1 MSCIH
6 YKFKSSLDYRTV
18 TFDGL
23 HLSLCELK
31 RMIFDR
37 ERIRASDFDLLVTNA
52 QTNEVYE
59 GETAVVVRNSSVIVS
74 RIPVEAQRK
83 LPKIWDRGTDGV
95 VPKQVT
101 TETPSPA
108 NAPVKRMSAYSETL
122 SEEEKLKK
130 MEEES
135 TSDYDPSRYR
145 RKNLIA
151 SGVPPPN
158 YICNRCNQP
167 GHWIKMC
174 PSLNIKRTT
183 GIPKGELMETTPDD
197 PQAMLTSAGTYAVPV
212 LHKQAFLMGK
222 AEKPFGGYRAGPTFP
237 VEQKKQNL
245 PRELLCTLCDNLL
258 RDASLIPCCG
268 YSYCDECIRHC
279 LLESDDR
286 QCPHCHENGVSP
298 TTLIP
303 NGKLREAVKAFQ
315 TNMKNNRHSPP
326 LEDLPS
332 KTTPAITAS
341 SQSKLRVNLAQ
352 LVATTPTVTVSSEQQ
367 QQTVASTAPVVD
379 TTVQPV
385 VSTSVVDGLST
396 ETKPIVS
403 SSSSSSTVVSTS
415 SGQRTV
421 PPSKYELE
429 VHSFFC
435 LFPKKRNFVLRRR
448 VAVVNS
454 EATTTS
460 SGGPYSPPFAPSMLC
475 IRTCTDISMEQIKSS
490 WLLAKQRLSRRR
502 LNFVDLA
509 GSRRDWLLKRRLLYK
524 RHLAS
529 TMGFPLLSASA
540 FAFRANFLA
549 FTLFCS
555 APFSTVYAGVPRMFP
570 TNPYMANFPQM
581 INLMQSYP
589 PGMPLPAG
597 AYPRGP
603 YGASN
608 MSQLVGGSKLY
619 PSFPYADY
627 PWRSKCLAVYPGGA
641 CQVPEAYMRFYM
653 KKAMRE
659 SSGRSTKRDEWEE
672 FLARKDR
679 RRKHYRSKSPVS
691 RSSKR
696 ERSRSSFKQS
706 PPYRKH
712 HDVGEKP
719 RDIARPSTESPRHRR
734 ERVKPSLKSE
744 VVSPRRD
751 VCEVDQFTSVTE
763 CLTRDDSGLVS
774 LDSLTNETD
783 INEMLWESVSC
794 DYDST
799 PVKSPPKRRDGSSKE
814 SIGHV
819 ETTRS
824 RRIVVSPDR
833 ANVRTTVDSID
844 MFDAPSDDHFGHVDA
859 YEPSD
864 GRCLEKSGQR
874 PNDQLWDDSRSSPV
888 IDLFDSFGDEPIDED
903 VGGPEM
909 NIYERREMYRRSPLP
924 PIQSTQRRH
933 RPNFNVYRDGH
944 SSDFERANMMP
955 PPTSYHDYRNRS
967 HRRAPPGRLERRRS
981 SWIRDMVR
989 EENLNYHS
997 RSGMFND
1004 EKVLDSYDRMPF
1016 DALEESNV
1024 FESDRLVRQ
1033 ETFEPP
1039 CPPPLPSIHR
1049 KHKERRKEKRPEL
1062 LTIAEMPQILDST
1075 EWVVQESCAP
1085 EPSSLL
1091 SDECPSAPVSST
1103 SLSAAA
1109 DEVKPSRVVSKDVS
1123 VIKNNKSSK
1132 DVDKPSLS
1140 SDVGTPSKSTTISQT
1155 AAAPS
1160 PKLDKLKS
1168 KHHRHSAERSH
1179 HGRQVDGHKQSSEKS
1194 SAAASVDRR
1203 EIKETCP
1210 DRKAHSSKEE
1220 TKSSSKSTSE
1230 THQRASSGHGSSQSC
1245 GHHPVGSSSSK
1256 PKEAAKKVSAEE
1268 KKVQPD
1274 SKAAD
1279 KQSAKRRIVY
1289 DEESPKMVNS
1299 NSTVRTPSK
1308 VKSLEAVFEVNFGNG
1323 NDNESSQLPI
1333 ARAGNQY
1340 NPIMEPAK
1348 PHTSTVVPKP
1358 IKLKRDWVAITAAA
1372 SKITADS
1379 KSSKPSNMAL
1389 STNWPN
1395 YKRVSSSTAARP
1407 CCSDV
1412 MAVMNECPH
1421 SVVLKDMCAD
1431 CGIDLRKQEGE
1442 SAKRASISMI
1452 HSIPELQISHEEAIK
1467 HAKADEA
1474 NLLAN
1479 RKLVLLVDLDQTLI
1493 HTTNELVDPGL
1504 KVRAPPP
1511 LFFAFSKLAARHLL
1525 QDVHHFQLEGPQ
1537 SVWYH
1542 MRLRPHTI
1550 SFLRS
1555 MSQLYE
1561 LHICTFGA
1569 RIYAHT
1575 VAKILDPDGS
1585 IFGHRILSRDECF
1598 DPHLK
1603 TANLH
1608 SLFPCGEDMVCII
1621 DDREDVWNYASN
1633 LVHVRPYRFFK
1644 HTGDIN
1650 APPGLAKTD
1659 RNTEH
1664 QFQFPHPDTVGAAGS
1679 SSDGG
1684 DQQQQQQQQSQ
1695 SLAKKERRFP
1705 DVDEFDVPSEDIDR
1719 DDDDYLLYLEDIL
1732 KWIHNAFY
1740 SAIEVSNSLADRPSL
1755 CSLIPSVRKSVLSG
1769 VNILFSGVVPNVQ
1782 PIQSANIY
1790 RVVTMFGACVQE
1802 NFVETD
1808 GATSRTTHLVAV
1820 RANTA
1825 KVLMAQKLG
1834 NVFIVNPDWVWCCVE
1849 RWRRVDEALFP
1860 LDPTYKSSFPDRA
1873 ITIENHQCGGGKSKK
1888 EPAGRLL
1895 SPAALTNG
1903 QSLPSVVE
1911 AVCQRWNNERKRH
1924 TNSEE
1929 CDLVPPT
1936 VIAKEDE
1943 ASVDDTARSTC
1954 SSAGDSVT
1962 YVDSDDEEMG
1972 KELQS
1977 EFDI

>member
-421 PPSKYELE
+421 PPS
-429 VHSFFC
+429 
-435 LFPKKRNFVLRRR
+435 N
-448 VAVVNS
+448 
-454 EATTTS
+454 
-460 SGGPYSPPFAPSMLC
+460 
-475 IRTCTDISMEQIKSS
+475 
-490 WLLAKQRLSRRR
+490 
-502 LNFVDLA
+502 
-509 GSRRDWLLKRRLLYK
+509 
-524 RHLAS
+524 
-529 TMGFPLLSASA
+529 
-540 FAFRANFLA
+540 
-549 FTLFCS
+549 

-608 MSQLVGGSKLY
+608 MSQLVGGM
-619 PSFPYADY
+619 
-627 PWRSKCLAVYPGGA
+627 YPGGA

-659 SSGRSTKRDEWEE
+659 RSTKRDEWEE

-1049 KHKERRKEKRPEL
+1049 KHKERRKEKRVRHGKKPKKEKKHKKKKSRDKQTSSSSSSKRKKRRHRHSHEPEL

-1379 KSSKPSNMAL
+1379 KSSNVDNNRPPIGVCLLIWMCFLFRPTFDVVFQRPHNMADTFVVSFHGDAAKFGCWKVKPGKAVSKG
-1389 STNWPN
+1389 STLFTYERDDGQTVNFKAFKYGIVHQLAELQAGQQLN
-1395 YKRVSSSTAARP
+1395 SG
-1407 CCSDV
+1407 DV

-1452 HSIPELQISHEEAIK
+1452 HSIPELQISHEVEWVPHLAEAIK